1 MVLLVYNNTKME
13 FFAASKTFEMNGTAL
28 FLIIISGI
36 IIWLIMT
43 FIFANMDSGT
53 VDLILN
59 KEKRQIRNIKYPNT
73 KTVLKNPKEEAYQ
86 KRKKRQ
92 RRLELLK
99 QLKLT
104 LKKAG
109 VLALESS
116 WMIGL
121 SIAIILTVYFI
132 TQNMLI
138 EQAIP

>member
-1 MVLLVYNNTKME
+1 MALLVYNNTKME
-13 FFAASKTFEMNGTAL
+13 FFAASNTFEMNGTAL

-59 KEKRQIRNIKYPNT
+59 KEKRQIRNIRYPNT

-92 RRLELLK
+92 RRLELFR

>member
-13 FFAASKTFEMNGTAL
+13 FFAASNTFDMNGTAL

-59 KEKRQIRNIKYPNT
+59 KEKRQIRNIRYPNT

-92 RRLELLK
+92 RRLELFR